1 MTIAC
6 VLVPRFSLLS
16 VAGDREQLLRRP
28 AALAPEPG
36 GAQVL
41 GEVNGTAEAHGVR
54 TGMALGEALA
64 RCPDLA
70 LLPPDPERAAELWE
84 ETLRELEGIGATIES
99 ERAGEAFFRA
109 DGLRSLHSGLGG
121 TLRQARRAVGM
132 PARVAAAPSRFV
144 AYAAA
149 IHTRS
154 PRRGSRREPVVSAA
168 AARGFLSPLP
178 VSLLGARLDPE
189 GTSGHELVAVLE
201 RLGVRTLGM
210 LAELPE
216 DAVADRLGPLGLR
229 AQRMARGDD
238 EPLRPRDIH
247 VALTA
252 SVELPEAAAGPQLER
267 ALALLVDRLL
277 ADPARRGRTLRAL
290 RLGARLAGGGGW
302 RREVALRRP
311 SASPELLRVAL
322 APRLVELPGPVSSL
336 LLEVTGLGPRA
347 GEQLEL
353 ARREAERRRSR
364 LAEAVHQVRA
374 AAGPAALLRVL
385 EVDPAS
391 RVPERR
397 ALLTPFIPPPAS
409 SAGKPKGSGNPG
421 DSPDVGATG

>member
-16 VAGDREQLLRRP
+16 VAGNREDLLRQP

-36 GAQVL
+36 GVQVL
-41 GEVNGTAEAHGVR
+41 GEVSGGAEAHGVR
-54 TGMALGEALA
+54 VGMALGEALA
-64 RCPDLA
+64 RCPDLT

-84 ETLRELEGIGATIES
+84 QALRELDGIGAAVES
-99 ERAGEAFFRA
+99 EQAGEAFFGA
-109 DGLRSLHSGLGG
+109 DGLRGLHGG
-121 TLRQARRAVGM
+121 IGGALRRARRAVGV

-149 IHTRS
+149 IHAKG
-154 PRRGSRREPVVSAA
+154 PRRGSRRELVISAA
-168 AARGFLSPLP
+168 MARGFLSPLP
-178 VSLLGARLDPE
+178 VSLLGTRLDPK
-189 GTSGHELVAVLE
+189 GTGGHELVAVLE
-201 RLGVRTLGM
+201 RLGVKTLGM

-216 DAVADRLGPLGLR
+216 DAVADRLGRLGLR
-229 AQRMARGDD
+229 AQRLARGGGG
-238 EPLRPRDIH
+238 EPLRPRDLL

-252 SVELPEAAAGPQLER
+252 VVELPEAAAGPQLER

-277 ADPARRGRTLRAL
+277 ADPVRQGRTVRGLRI
-290 RLGARLAGGGGW
+290 GARLAGGGGW

-322 APRLVELPGPVSSL
+322 APRLVELPGPASSL
-336 LLEVTGLGPRA
+336 VLEATSLGPRT

-364 LAEAVHQVRA
+364 LAEAVRQVRA
-374 AAGPAALLRVL
+374 VAGPGALLRVL
-385 EVDPAS
+385 DVDSES

-397 ALLTPFIPPPAS
+397 ALLTPFPEDPQQ
-409 SAGKPKGSGNPG
+409 
-421 DSPDVGATG
+421 